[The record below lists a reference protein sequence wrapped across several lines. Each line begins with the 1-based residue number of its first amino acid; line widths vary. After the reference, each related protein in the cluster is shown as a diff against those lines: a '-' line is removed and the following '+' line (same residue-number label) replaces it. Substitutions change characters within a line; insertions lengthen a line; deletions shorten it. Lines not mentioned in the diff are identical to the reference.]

1 MRVEDLIADVAERA
15 AVKWEA
21 HTTRNGLGWHEGMTW
36 GEAVDE
42 ALEEMGYSDCEE
54 LAEQL
59 WKLGTEA

>member
-1 MRVEDLIADVAERA
+1 M
-15 AVKWEA
+15 KWEA

-42 ALEEMGYSDCEE
+42 AIEEMGYSDCEE

-59 WKLGTEA
+59 WALGDEK